1 MNFNAISTEIH
12 TSSLKQIHLNM
23 SSEKWRS
30 FCLDLNVLARVDD
43 EAATNIED
51 ETKRVEG

>member
-12 TSSLKQIHLNM
+12 TFSLKQIHLNM
-23 SSEKWRS
+23 SS